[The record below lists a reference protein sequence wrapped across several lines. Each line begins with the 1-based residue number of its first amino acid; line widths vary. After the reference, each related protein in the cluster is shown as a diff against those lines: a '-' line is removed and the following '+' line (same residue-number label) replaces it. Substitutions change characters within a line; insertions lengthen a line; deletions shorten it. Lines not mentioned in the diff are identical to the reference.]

1 MSALAY
7 PQLMQYPV
15 VKRRRLRTVVN
26 RSADGHVVCLADSP
40 GAVTEWQLQ
49 YAGLSDAELA
59 VLETF
64 FAAAEGTLNPFTFL
78 DPEANL
84 LAWSGKLDEAAWVK
98 GPALTLS
105 STSGGWQVS
114 NPGAGAQSI
123 TQTIEAPGGIVYCL
137 SATVNGAVGSTVTL
151 LAGSQRAPQAL
162 IGGWQRVVFS
172 TTPDVATFG
181 MELPAG
187 ATVTIAGLQ
196 AEAQPGASTYRE
208 STTGGVY
215 VGARL
220 GTDALDIVTTDV
232 NRHSCTVK
240 VFYADHL

>member
-1 MSALAY
+1 MSTLAY

-15 VKRRRLRTVVN
+15 LKRRKLRTVVN
-26 RSADGHVVCLADSP
+26 RSADGHVVSLADTP
-40 GAVTEWQLQ
+40 GGVTEWQLQ
-49 YAGLSDAELA
+49 YGGLSDAELA

-105 STSGGWQVS
+105 STSGGWQVN

-123 TQTIEAPGGIVYCL
+123 TQTIEGPAGIVYCL
-137 SATVNGAVGSTVTL
+137 SASVEGAAGSTVTL
-151 LAGSQRAPQAL
+151 LAGSQRAPQTLA
-162 IGGWQRVVFS
+162 GGWQRIVFS

-181 MELPAG
+181 LELPAAG
-187 ATVTIAGLQ
+187 AVTIAGFQ
-196 AEAQPGASTYRE
+196 VEAQPGASTYRE
-208 STTGGVY
+208 STRGGVY

-232 NRHSCTVK
+232 NRHSCTVR

>member
-7 PQLMQYPV
+7 PQLTQYPV
-15 VKRRRLRTVVN
+15 VKRRKLRTVVN
-26 RSADGHVVCLADSP
+26 RSADGHVVCLADTP

-84 LAWSGKLDEAAWVK
+84 LAWSGKLDEAVWVK

-105 STSGGWQVS
+105 STTGGWQIN
-114 NPGAGAQSI
+114 NPGAGPQSI
-123 TQTIEAPGGIVYCL
+123 TQTIEAPAGIVYCL
-137 SATVNGAVGSTVTL
+137 SATVECAAGSTVTL
-151 LAGSQRAPQAL
+151 LAGSQRAPQTL
-162 IGGWQRVVFS
+162 SGGWQRVVFS

-181 MELPAG
+181 IELPAG
-187 ATVTIAGLQ
+187 GAVTVAGLQ
-196 AEAQPGASTYRE
+196 VEAQAGASTYRE
-208 STTGGVY
+208 STNGGVY

-220 GTDALDIVTTDV
+220 GADALDIVTTDV
-232 NRHSCTVK
+232 NRHSCTMK
-240 VFYADHL
+240 VFYAEHL